1 MEIKEHIEYWIKAS
15 NEDYE
20 VCLLLIE
27 SKKYLHALFLAHLSL
42 EKLVKA
48 HWVGYNENSVPPKI
62 HNLVSLIKQ
71 TETELSDDQLVFL
84 TIMNDFQIQGRYPDY
99 KLKVHKLL
107 ANEYV
112 DELMERFKEVRA
124 CLLASFA

>member
-1 MEIKEHIEYWIKAS
+1 MEIKEHIEYWIKTS

-48 HWVGYNENSVPPKI
+48 HWVRDNENSFPPKI

-84 TIMNDFQIQGRYPDY
+84 TILNDFQIQGRYPYY
-99 KLKVHKLL
+99 KLKIHKLL
-107 ANEYV
+107 SKDYV
-112 DELMERFKEVRA
+112 DELIEKFKEVRE